1 MFDKAAICFVLTS
14 SLLGCS
20 VATSNNGFSELG
32 GSIRGAIKNV
42 EDRINKGIPS
52 NGVFSELGGS
62 ARGALDNIEERINN

>member
-20 VATSNNGFSELG
+20 GASSNNVFSEFG
-32 GSIRGAIKNV
+32 GSIRGAIENV
-42 EDRINKGIPS
+42 EDQINTGIPS
-52 NGVFSELGGS
+52 NGVFNELGGS

>member
-1 MFDKAAICFVLTS
+1 MFDKAVICFVLTS

-32 GSIRGAIKNV
+32 GS
-42 EDRINKGIPS
+42 
-52 NGVFSELGGS
+52 